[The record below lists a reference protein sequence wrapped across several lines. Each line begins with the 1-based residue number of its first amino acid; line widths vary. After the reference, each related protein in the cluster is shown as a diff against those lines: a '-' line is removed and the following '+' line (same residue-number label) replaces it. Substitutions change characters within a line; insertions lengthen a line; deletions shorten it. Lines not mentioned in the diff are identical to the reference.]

1 MYGSLT
7 TFASWLQ
14 NTPYAT
20 AIAGSLWAYP
30 FVQLT
35 HFTGLSIWL
44 GTNFAVDLHALG
56 VVKNTQTTAQLQKSL
71 FAWNWAGFGLVF
83 LGGFTLFSTAA
94 VSFVANKAFETK
106 LGALV
111 PAALIWHIILQVKM
125 RTWGQTKD
133 IPQVAKLASCV
144 ELIMWVCAATA
155 AALIPYF

>member
-7 TFASWLQ
+7 AFASWLQ

-71 FAWNWAGFGLVF
+71 FVWNWAGFG
-83 LGGFTLFSTAA
+83 T
-94 VSFVANKAFETK
+94 
-106 LGALV
+106 
-111 PAALIWHIILQVKM
+111 I
-125 RTWGQTKD
+125 
-133 IPQVAKLASCV
+133 
-144 ELIMWVCAATA
+144 
-155 AALIPYF
+155 